1 MLFGALNSNI
11 FMLFAGDNRRLYEE
25 VLLRIY
31 DGCFGADI
39 LFPTRNELVGIV
51 YDALAAHPELW
62 HDEGRLITLDEVSSR
77 GRRLRPR
84 NRSDGD
90 REATIEAMVKARH
103 IYARLIETGWLEE
116 SRYGLKV
123 TVDMPAA
130 AMRLADFLSTLRQGT
145 EEQLGGLIVEVR
157 NALEAVKSNASHNA
171 LGLHKAAKDALGFG
185 RYLRSVL
192 SSLRDIERHVLA
204 SQDLNERL
212 AHFFEDFVDRVLLK
226 DYASISTTAH
236 PYRFRYA
243 ILESIQ
249 HLEDS
254 VVEVDSLAA
263 AYADAGLADG
273 RDKAR
278 DMVFDD
284 LHRIR
289 RVLGQ
294 IDEAFLRIQQ
304 HRTRLEVRLRNT
316 VRYAG
321 RRADAFLRRSE
332 RLVLEVD
339 RLVEHRRGHRE
350 ALFVPGYLQPIT
362 SPYSPGL
369 LARPRGER
377 AEVEV
382 QAVALAKP
390 SPLHL
395 LRRQLERE
403 YLDRITVLPAQVL
416 AFLDRQVRNEP
427 VSASSLR
434 IDDLDDFLA
443 FEALRGAARGMLN
456 DQLVD
461 ALSRSLHGAY
471 AFTAAGG
478 KRVDNDWISCDD
490 FQIHRIRSV
499 EGRGGDA
506 ERI

>member
-1 MLFGALNSNI
+1 MLFGALNPNI
-11 FMLFAGDNRRLYEE
+11 FMLFAGENRLLYEE

-51 YDALAAHPELW
+51 YEVLAAHPELW
-62 HDEGRLITLDEVSSR
+62 HDEGKLVTLDEVSSR

-84 NRSDGD
+84 NRVDGD
-90 REATIEAMVKARH
+90 REATVEAMGKARH

-145 EEQLGGLIVEVR
+145 EQQLGGLIVEVR
-157 NALEAVKSNASHNA
+157 NALEAVKANASHNA

-212 AHFFEDFVDRVLLK
+212 AHFFEDFVERVLLK

-243 ILESIQ
+243 ILESLQ
-249 HLEDS
+249 KLEDS
-254 VVEVDSLAA
+254 PVDVDSLAA
-263 AYADAGLADG
+263 AYADTGLTDG

-278 DMVFDD
+278 DIVFDD
-284 LHRIR
+284 LHKIR
-289 RVLGQ
+289 RVLAQ
-294 IDEAFLRIQQ
+294 IDEAFFRIQQ
-304 HRTRLEVRLRNT
+304 HRARLEVRLRNT

-332 RLVLEVD
+332 KLVLELD
-339 RLVEHRRGHRE
+339 RLVERRGGSRE
-350 ALFVPGYLQPIT
+350 AVFVPGYLQPVT
-362 SPYSPGL
+362 GPYSPSL
-369 LARPRGER
+369 LARPRGDR

-382 QAVALAKP
+382 EALTLP
-390 SPLHL
+390 EPEPIHL

-403 YLDRITVLPAQVL
+403 YLDRITVLPTQVL
-416 AFLDRQVRNEP
+416 AFLDRQVRDEP
-427 VSASSLR
+427 VSASSLN
-434 IDDLDDFLA
+434 IDGLDDFLA
-443 FEALRGAARGMLN
+443 FEVLRRSARGMLN
-456 DQLVD
+456 NQFAD
-461 ALSRSLHGAY
+461 ALSRSLRGTY
-471 AFTAAGG
+471 EFTVAGRE
-478 KRVDNDWISCDD
+478 RVDNDWISCDD
-490 FQIHRIRSV
+490 FDIRRIRT
-499 EGRGGDA
+499 GKGPTGDA